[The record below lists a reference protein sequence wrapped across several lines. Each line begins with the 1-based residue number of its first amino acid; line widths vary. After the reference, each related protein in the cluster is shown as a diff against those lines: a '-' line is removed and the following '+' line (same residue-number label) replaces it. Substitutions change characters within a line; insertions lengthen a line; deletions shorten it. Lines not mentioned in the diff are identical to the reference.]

1 MRNLY
6 LPSLKIGGA
15 RAPLAPPVPL
25 LLLEQ
30 TPYGLFS
37 TLNNN
42 FHRNLIYF
50 MKDDVR
56 NLAQFTV
63 MTENNFL
70 KKISPWIWKKNVF
83 WCSFNVDIF
92 KCQLFD
98 LLYIF
103 YSLLW
108 GMKTMEISI
117 TTHEIIWWKTLRSEA
132 TVNQVLNFLLFVCVE
147 GNRAKGIQP

>member
-1 MRNLY
+1 
-6 LPSLKIGGA
+6 
-15 RAPLAPPVPL
+15 
-25 LLLEQ
+25 
-30 TPYGLFS
+30 
-37 TLNNN
+37 
-42 FHRNLIYF
+42 

-132 TVNQVLNFLLFVCVE
+132 TVNQFLKFLLFVCLMCGLPE
-147 GNRAKGIQP
+147 WRKLGNITGKGNPTIRSFDLSLGFVIPSRWLTWEQSTYSQL